1 MRLDH
6 LTFTRFLAALTVV
19 IFHYGADLAPF
30 NTPPFDQIFQAGPIA
45 VSYFYALSGFIMAIA
60 YYRPN
65 RPENFN
71 RWKYWLARFSRIY
84 PVYLVALLLVF
95 LANYTKTDNATSQ
108 LLLNLTLLQTW
119 IPGYPLTLN
128 SPGWSLSVEAFF
140 YVCFPLFLWIIY
152 RGGLKSLM
160 GFSIALWL
168 ATQLI
173 HIYYLNSA
181 NYQPLNALHDF
192 IYYNPL
198 MHLNTFLAGLMVGI
212 IFQNKYRNTAPS
224 PYNNRLLLLTSLLIV
239 FLLMMRPSIP
249 IWLDLDIDYTNG
261 LIAPL
266 FLLFIVLLA
275 RAQGVITTLL
285 AAPSLVLLGEASY
298 SLYILQ
304 RPVYGIYHN
313 YLAHYFA
320 VSELWHFTFYLLLL
334 IAISIA
340 SYKLFE
346 TPVRQ
351 WINSRVSWQQNGENN
366 T

>member
-19 IFHYGADLAPF
+19 IFHYGGHLAPF
-30 NTPPFDQIFQAGPIA
+30 NSQPFDQVFQAGPIA

-65 RPENFN
+65 TPENFN
-71 RWKYWLARFSRIY
+71 RWRYWLARFARIY

-95 LANYTKTDNATSQ
+95 GDNYSKTDAAIEP
-108 LLLNLTLLQTW
+108 LLLHVTMLQAW
-119 IPGYPLTLN
+119 IPSYPLSLN

-140 YVCFPLFLWIIY
+140 YVCFPFFLWLIY
-152 RGGLKSLM
+152 RGGLKTLM
-160 GFSIALWL
+160 RFSIALWL
-168 ATQLI
+168 VTQI
-173 HIYYLNSA
+173 VHIYSLNSA
-181 NYQPLNALHDF
+181 AYLPMNALHDF

-198 MHLNTFLAGLMVGI
+198 MHLNTFLAGLMVGVL
-212 IFQNKYRNTAPS
+212 FQDKYANTTPS
-224 PYNNRLLLLTSLLIV
+224 RYNNRLLLLTSVLIV
-239 FLLMMRPSIP
+239 VLLMIRPSIP
-249 IWLDLDIDYTNG
+249 IWIGIEIDYTNG

-275 RAQGVITTLL
+275 RSQGIITTLL

-313 YLAHYFA
+313 YLAKHLA
-320 VSELWHFTFYLLLL
+320 VSELWHFYIYLILL
-334 IAISIA
+334 IVVSIA

-351 WINSRVSWQQNGENN
+351 WVNSRVSWQKKDVNRI
-366 T
+366 